1 MGLKSQSYL
10 PICFE
15 NQTDGEI
22 DFEWSPGSGG
32 GSGSGVGIFI
42 YIVSDAYEFR
52 RRYDV
57 ESLNIDLE
65 SVFVEILR

>member
-15 NQTDGEI
+15 NQTDGEL
-22 DFEWSPGSGG
+22 DFERPPGSGG

-42 YIVSDAYEFR
+42 YLYLFLMPMNSGEDTM
-52 RRYDV
+52 
-57 ESLNIDLE
+57 
-65 SVFVEILR
+65 